1 VIARILRVVRGV
13 RRACNAVEGVLDK
26 NLRVETTEDAEIARR
41 VAAEARAARLEQEL
55 RCAEDR
61 AASWERAAK
70 DIASGSDARGQ
81 TIWRLQNR
89 LTRLRRH
96 LRRAQAT
103 TQERADE
110 LRRARDELER
120 VAESADARDEMRR
133 RQAN

>member
-1 VIARILRVVRGV
+1 MIARILRVVRGV
-13 RRACNAVEGVLDK
+13 GRLCAAMDDLLTTEPRA
-26 NLRVETTEDAEIARR
+26 ETTEDAEIARCA
-41 VAAEARAARLEQEL
+41 AAEARTARLEQEL

-103 TQERADE
+103 TQKRADE